1 MKQVTAILLGAGQ
14 RGAEAYASYAL
25 DYPNELKF
33 VGVAEP
39 REDRREEFRRLH
51 GVKSADAA
59 DSWEKLLERPRMAD
73 CVLICTQ
80 DQMHYQAIKMAAER
94 GYHILC
100 EKPISPDRSEL
111 EEIGKMAAEYRPV
124 FSICHVLRYSPFFRE
139 IHRLLEEG
147 AIGELVDIQHMESVG
162 YWHMA
167 HSFVRGNWR
176 SRRLSSPMI
185 LQKCC
190 HDMDILLW
198 LAGSSCRRIS
208 SFGGLTHFKKE
219 NAPENAPANCLEGCR
234 HREECPYFA
243 PRFYLE
249 DMEEKGGTFARVVSM
264 KQDRASL
271 LQALQE
277 GPYGRCVYRCD
288 NDVVDHQVVNLEF
301 ENGVTA
307 SLTMCAFT
315 ARCER
320 VINLMGTR
328 GQIRGNMEENRIVLE
343 DFASGRRVVTE
354 LKVPKGGHSGS
365 DVSMMKDFVDLISS
379 GGGRESVSA
388 ARESVESHLMALAAE
403 ESRLNGGRVCEMNEN
418 RGVQG

>member
-14 RGAEAYASYAL
+14 RGADAYASYAL

-39 REDRREEFRRLH
+39 REDRRREFMQLH
-51 GVKSADAA
+51 EIGEADAV
-59 DSWEKLLERPRMAD
+59 DSWEKLLERPKMAD

-80 DQMHYQAIKMAAER
+80 DQMHYEAIKKAVEK

-100 EKPISPDRSEL
+100 EKPISPVQSEL
-111 EEIGKMAAEYRPV
+111 EEIGRIAADYKPA

-139 IHRLLEEG
+139 IRRLLEEG
-147 AIGELVDIQHMESVG
+147 VIGELVDIQHIESVG

-176 SRRLSSPMI
+176 NRELSSPMI

-198 LAGSSCRRIS
+198 LAGSSCVRLS
-208 SFGGLTHFKKE
+208 SFGGLRHFKKE
-219 NAPENAPANCLEGCR
+219 NAPKDAPANCLDGCSY
-234 HREECPYFA
+234 RETCPYFA

-264 KQDRASL
+264 KQDKASL

-277 GPYGRCVYRCD
+277 GPYGRCVYHCD

-315 ARCER
+315 AKCER

-328 GQIRGNMEENRIVLE
+328 GQMRGNMEENRIEYE
-343 DFASGRRVVTE
+343 DFASGRKVVIDV
-354 LKVPKGGHSGS
+354 KVPKGGHSGS
-365 DVSMMKDFVDLISS
+365 DVSMMKDFVDLVAT
-379 GGGRESVSA
+379 GGTRESVSA
-388 ARESVESHLMALAAE
+388 CQESIESHLMALAAE
-403 ESRLNGGRVCEMNEN
+403 KSRLHGGRVCEMHE
-418 RGVQG
+418 